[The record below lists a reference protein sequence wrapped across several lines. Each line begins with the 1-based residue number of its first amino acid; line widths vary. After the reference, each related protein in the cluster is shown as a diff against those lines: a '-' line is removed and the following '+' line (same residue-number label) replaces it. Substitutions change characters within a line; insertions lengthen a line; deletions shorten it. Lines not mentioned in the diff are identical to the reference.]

1 MYYQATI
8 NRDQKDS
15 QLGYWIVTNLKNK
28 KLILSNIWIP
38 NLLYSNDKDNLPI
51 PTTEYKDNKSTMLN
65 LAESIMNPQ
74 RSYLLSTFHVIREF
88 LTLIPK
94 DSNSLFVKDKM
105 TLSAYRKLI
114 KQAMLDMGVDQS
126 YGLYSLKHAAI
137 NKLFSLGMQLPQIN
151 KVARYALNSTMAL
164 AHYNPTN
171 TNEKALH
178 FLSSTNSME
187 ILLLRIEKK
196 PIYEKPS
203 SVQEED
209 DYKTLFGDDQEI
221 EKIVKETQEKEEKQ
235 KKDHDLMI
243 KQEQELAKQ
252 KIQDLKQ
259 QLTTKNSKS
268 KSTSTLFKNKV
279 KGKI

>member
-1 MYYQATI
+1 MLRPFEAYQATI
-8 NRDQKDS
+8 NRNQENS
-15 QLGYWIVTNLKNK
+15 QLGYWLVTNLKNK

-51 PTTEYKDNKSTMLN
+51 PTMEHKNNKSTMLN

-74 RSYLLSTFHVIREF
+74 RSYSLSTFHVIREF

-94 DSNSLFVKDKM
+94 DSNSLFVIQNTRDKM

-114 KQAMLDMGVDQS
+114 KQAMLDIGIDHS
-126 YGLYSLKHAAI
+126 YGPYSLKHGAI
-137 NKLFSLGMQLPQIN
+137 NKLFSLGMELPAIN

-164 AHYNPTN
+164 VHYNPTS
-171 TNEKALH
+171 TNEKALQ

-187 ILLLRIEKK
+187 ILLLQIEKK
-196 PIYEKPS
+196 PIYEEPS
-203 SVQEED
+203 ITPKED

-221 EKIVKETQEKEEKQ
+221 KKIVKKIQEKEKKQ
-235 KKDHDLMI
+235 KENHDLMI
-243 KQEQELAKQ
+243 KQEQELAKE

-259 QLTTKNSKS
+259 QLTAKN
-268 KSTSTLFKNKV
+268 
-279 KGKI
+279 